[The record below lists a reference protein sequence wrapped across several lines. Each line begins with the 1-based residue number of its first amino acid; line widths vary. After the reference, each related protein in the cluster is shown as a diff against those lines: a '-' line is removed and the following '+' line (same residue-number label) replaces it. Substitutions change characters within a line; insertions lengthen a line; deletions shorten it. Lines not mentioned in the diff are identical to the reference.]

1 MAQKGIV
8 KSARYQTK
16 DGKIYREGDEITLPD
31 SLNVFQKDDISTG
44 RIVLIMDTEPAPA
57 IITPPSDE
65 AAAET
70 TVEAETEAG
79 TETRTDAAEQL
90 PKKKSSRR

>member
-1 MAQKGIV
+1 MTQKGIV

-16 DGKIYREGDEITLPD
+16 DGKIYREGDEIILPD
-31 SLNVFQKDDISTG
+31 SLNVFQREDISSG

-65 AAAET
+65 AVSEAVA
-70 TVEAETEAG
+70 EAETE
-79 TETRTDAAEQL
+79 TDVAAEL